1 MKDNNRKEKRKFKLY
16 EHPWLS
22 MLAVM
27 VTSVFSMFL
36 TGTVFYG
43 VIGLSDDSPT
53 IQFVQGMSYH
63 ILIVFIIV
71 PFVLRL
77 PKGKRTF
84 RQYLDDIR
92 LTSV

>member
-36 TGTVFYG
+36 TGTVIFG
-43 VIGLSDDSPT
+43 RIGLPDDSPA
-53 IQFVQGMSYH
+53 
-63 ILIVFIIV
+63 
-71 PFVLRL
+71 VLFCASQ
-77 PKGKRTF
+77 KGKALFGSTWT
-84 RQYLDDIR
+84 
-92 LTSV
+92 TSG